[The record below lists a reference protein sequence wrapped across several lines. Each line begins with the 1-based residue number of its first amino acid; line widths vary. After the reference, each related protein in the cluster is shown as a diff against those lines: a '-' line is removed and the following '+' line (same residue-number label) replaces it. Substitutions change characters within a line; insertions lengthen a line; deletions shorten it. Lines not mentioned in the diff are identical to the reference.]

1 MAKKAKSQNIWQA
14 GVDAFAARRKKV
26 EALRAAVRSARDETP
41 RPRPRLVAANDGGL
55 DELVRH
61 AALAAT
67 LPLRQEIE
75 ALKDEV
81 AGLRRQVA
89 ELSKRGG

>member
-1 MAKKAKSQNIWQA
+1 MAKKVKSTVWQA

-26 EALRAAVRSARDETP
+26 EALRAAVRSAREGTA
-41 RPRPRLVAANDGGL
+41 RPGARLVASNDGM
-55 DELVRH
+55 DEQVRH

-67 LPLRQEIE
+67 LPLRQELE

-89 ELSKRGG
+89 ELSKRDG

>member
-1 MAKKAKSQNIWQA
+1 MAKKMKSQTIWQA

-26 EALRAAVRSARDETP
+26 EALRAAVKSARDVSA
-41 RPRPRLVAANDGGL
+41 RPRPRLVASNDGT
-55 DELVRH
+55 EEQVRH
-61 AALAAT
+61 ALLAAT
-67 LPLRQEIE
+67 LPLRQELE